1 MNERDSEAIACEL
14 EAAGMA
20 PASCEKEADVL
31 LFNTCSVRDLAE
43 NKAIGKVGTLKKL
56 KRQRPGVVLG
66 LMGCMAQN
74 KGKGLLDQLPH
85 LDLVIGTEN
94 LHLVTEAVARA
105 LSGDGPV
112 VLTDANDD
120 VLTNLKTHA
129 AGKLSSY
136 VAVMRGCNQFC
147 SYCIVPHV
155 RGREKSR
162 PIQEI
167 VDEARA
173 LTDQGVK
180 EIFLLGQNITAY
192 GVAEL
197 RNSGEYTG
205 EESPFADLLYA
216 LNELEG
222 VERIRFTSPHPRF
235 MNQRFV
241 DAFTNCSKVCESI
254 HVPMQSGSDEILKQ
268 MRRGYTSTDYRQVI
282 RAIREGCPEVAFSTD
297 VIVGFPGETEA
308 DFEATR
314 DLFTETGFDMA
325 YIFKYSTRPGTKAAE
340 WHDNVPQEIKEAR
353 NQILLEDLK
362 ASAESRNES
371 MIGKSVDL
379 LVEGPSKRNTERWS
393 GRTRQNRVAV
403 FSPCPN
409 VQRGDIVN
417 AKVTSVTAST
427 LYCDLAE

>member
-20 PASCEKEADVL
+20 PGSCEKEADVL

-56 KRQRPGVVLG
+56 KQQRPGVVLG

-74 KGKGLLDQLPH
+74 KGKALLNKLPH

-112 VLTDANDD
+112 VLTDSNED
-120 VLTNLKTHA
+120 VLSNLKTHS

-162 PIQEI
+162 PIQKI
-167 VDEARA
+167 VDETRA

-192 GVAEL
+192 GLAEL
-197 RNSGEYTG
+197 RNTDAYMS
-205 EESPFADLLYA
+205 EESPLADLLYA
-216 LNELEG
+216 LNEVKG

-235 MNQRFV
+235 MNQRFI

-282 RAIREGCPEVAFSTD
+282 NAIREGCPDVAFSTD

-308 DFEATR
+308 DFQATR
-314 DLFTETGFDMA
+314 ELFRETGFDMA

-340 WHDNVPQEIKEAR
+340 WKDSVPQEVKEAR

-362 ASAESRNES
+362 ASAKSRNES
-371 MIGKSVDL
+371 MIDKSVDL
-379 LVEGPSKRNTERWS
+379 LVEGPSKRNVERWS

-403 FSPCPN
+403 FSPSQT

-427 LYCDLAE
+427 LYCDLKA